1 MGCGSSKQKHPP
13 AFLTLSAI
21 VPPSGIL
28 TASRTLESPGV
39 IVTHEVQIPP
49 SNPNPTLESIV
60 THEVQIP
67 QNINVPQDP
76 TTEPKDS
83 LSLAPSSDNKESD
96 PEPTPEPIIEKF
108 VETKAAIVT
117 VVHYNLQELSQVLY
131 QCCAQQS
138 IEASV
143 GIEKQIDEEGTSY
156 FVILS
161 YNQPKQRRSTF
172 IIEMQNIISD
182 DEFQH
187 IATPFRWSAR
197 SHEIRFFFD
206 ISQEGCPSVIHND
219 EVFVPLQVA
228 S

>member
-39 IVTHEVQIPP
+39 IVTHEVQI
-49 SNPNPTLESIV
+49 S
-60 THEVQIP
+60 Q
-67 QNINVPQDP
+67 NVPKDP
-76 TTEPKDS
+76 KTQPKDT
-83 LSLAPSSDNKESD
+83 LSLAPPLPSPADENKDSKESD

-108 VETKAAIVT
+108 VETKAANVT
-117 VVHYNLQELSQVLY
+117 IVHYNLQELSQVLY

-138 IEASV
+138 IQASV